1 MALVAVGGM
10 LILVCSG
17 SLASATL
24 LMGGGEDDGG
34 GGLLNDLLDST
45 DGGGLLNDLLDSTDE
60 GEDGAGTGTGADGAG
75 AGGSGGG
82 GSSGSGGG
90 GGGSSSSSS
99 SSSSGGGSSG
109 SPSLFPP
116 AGTVEQNDDGSTT
129 EHHGDGRSTTTW
141 VTEKKVETP
150 VDCKGYWSEWG
161 SCSSTCEGGKKTK
174 TWTTTTW
181 PEHGGQACPSPKT
194 KYQDCGSGPCSV
206 NWSGPANTSGT
217 PVWEEFPSLK
227 LSGTKLSSHS
237 NTDLVQCKQK
247 CIDNSACGG
256 ILTKSGNKCHLYG
269 GDATPNPQTAASW
282 WTSYTLT
289 R

>member
-24 LMGGGEDDGG
+24 LMSGGEDDGGGDG

-60 GEDGAGTGTGADGAG
+60 GEDGAGANGA
-75 AGGSGGG
+75 
-82 GSSGSGGG
+82 

-99 SSSSGGGSSG
+99 SSSSGGGGGGGG

-116 AGTVEQNDDGSTT
+116 AGTVEKNDDGSIT
-129 EHHGDGRSTTTW
+129 EHHGGGRSTTTW

-150 VDCKGYWSEWG
+150 VDCKGYWSEW
-161 SCSSTCEGGKKTK
+161 SNCSSTCEGGKKTK

-181 PEHGGQACPSPKT
+181 PKGSGKACPSPKT

-217 PVWEEFPSLK
+217 PVWEEFSSMK
-227 LSGTKLSSHS
+227 FTGTKLSSHS

-256 ILTKSGNKCHLYG
+256 ITTKSGNKCHLYG
-269 GDATPNPQTAASW
+269 GDAMPNPSSSW

>member
-1 MALVAVGGM
+1 MAQVAMIAGLGIMCLSSSVGAALM
-10 LILVCSG
+10 
-17 SLASATL
+17 
-24 LMGGGEDDGG
+24 MGGE
-34 GGLLNDLLDST
+34 
-45 DGGGLLNDLLDSTDE
+45 E
-60 GEDGAGTGTGADGAG
+60 GDGA
-75 AGGSGGG
+75 SGD
-82 GSSGSGGG
+82 GGG
-90 GGGSSSSSS
+90 GGGGVGVGGLLDDLFGGGGDDEDAGGGADEDDEDASGSVGG
-99 SSSSGGGSSG
+99 SSSGGGSSG

-129 EHHGDGRSTTTW
+129 EHHGGGRSTTTW
-141 VTEKKVETP
+141 VTEKKEETP

-217 PVWEEFPSLK
+217 PVWEEFTSLK
-227 LSGTKLSSHS
+227 FTGTKLSSHS
-237 NTDLVQCKQK
+237 NTDLAQCKQK

-256 ILTKSGNKCHLYG
+256 ITTKTGDKCHLYG
-269 GDATPNPQTAASW
+269 GDATPNPSSNW